1 MSMAV
6 PTTKATFKS
15 YCLRALGSGVID
27 INISDD
33 QADDRID
40 EALQYFAQYHYD
52 GIEKMY
58 LKHLITADEVTRAR
72 ANATTT
78 GTDTVDNSVTAT
90 FLEGTNY
97 IPMPSAV
104 VSVVQ
109 VWPFTDTGGGGSMF
123 DVRYQLRL
131 NDLFDLSSTS
141 VIQYQM
147 AMDNLDLLEHILVG
161 EQPIRFNQHQNRLY
175 IDADWENDFTA
186 GEDYIIVEC
195 YRKLDPSTYT
205 DIYDDIY
212 LKRYA
217 TALIKQQWGANLSK
231 FAGVAMLGGVTMNG
245 ETIYSQAQEEINK
258 LEEQIQLTFEL
269 PVNYMVG

>member
-1 MSMAV
+1 MAV
-6 PTTKATFKS
+6 PTTKAAFKS

-58 LKHLITADEVTRAR
+58 LKHLITEAEITRAR

-78 GTDTVDNSVTAT
+78 GTDTVDDSVTAT

-104 VSVVQ
+104 ISVIQ
-109 VWPFTDTGGGGSMF
+109 VWPFTDTGGGSSMF
-123 DVRYQLRL
+123 DVKYQLRL
-131 NDLFDLSSTS
+131 NDLYDLSSTS

-195 YRKLDPSTYT
+195 YRKLDPTTYT

-245 ETIYSQAQEEINK
+245 ETIYTQAQEEINK

-269 PVNYMVG
+269 PVNYMIG